1 MLRNVS
7 TRRCGSPAYLAS
19 RCRLIHDTRHM
30 PLYIDS
36 TLSPRVNTKN
46 NYKLIRKMKSW
57 TLISVLLTI
66 GAVNAQNAGAPAGA
80 TATDSG
86 SVLDLLSDP
95 LYAPFIQIVSCFF
108 SCLYCPRKSCPL
120 KTSDTSARTITVLT
134 PG

>member
-1 MLRNVS
+1 MCLLVDAG
-7 TRRCGSPAYLAS
+7 TRAYLAS
-19 RCRLIHDTRHM
+19 RCRLIHDTGHM
-30 PLYIDS
+30 PLYRYS
-36 TLSPRVNTKN
+36 TLSPKVNTNN
-46 NYKLIRKMKSW
+46 NYKLFRKMKSW

-66 GAVNAQNAGAPAGA
+66 GAVNAQKAGAPAGT
-80 TATDSG
+80 TATDSS

-108 SCLYCPRKSCPL
+108 SCLYCPRNSCPL